1 MEGGL
6 SLNSGD
12 KLGTPGGR
20 SFGLSERTP
29 RGTPDPFGSSCFEA
43 GKIFTAAPGPGDNFP
58 RLAGKAPPVCCD
70 ALQQSE

>member
-12 KLGTPGGR
+12 KFGTPGGR

-29 RGTPDPFGSSCFEA
+29 GAHQVLSDLPA
-43 GKIFTAAPGPGDNFP
+43 LKPGPGDKFP
-58 RLAGKAPPVCCD
+58 EAGRESSPG
-70 ALQQSE
+70 LL